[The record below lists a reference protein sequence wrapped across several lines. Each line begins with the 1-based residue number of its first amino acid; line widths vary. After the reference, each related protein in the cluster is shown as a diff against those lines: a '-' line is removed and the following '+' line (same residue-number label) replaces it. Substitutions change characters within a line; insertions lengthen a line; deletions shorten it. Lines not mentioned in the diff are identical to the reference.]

1 MPSLAISYSITSF
14 DSSPLAHSHSTMTQI
29 LPLDILL
36 EITPHVDPIDVL
48 NLSLTSKCIHH
59 YIHPLLFHDIELR
72 GLKRAFKIV
81 QYLLLNPKRAR
92 TVRSLVIRPSYL
104 RRTSKKR
111 LAGEQHLSSCVERL
125 APKLHNLRKFVWDGI
140 EIPASSM
147 WASLRLGCPRL
158 KEIGTNLGGEEIDP
172 ESELFAFS
180 DLTSFS
186 LTSEFHD
193 NYLPFDIYNRNGEEL
208 PPALWTMLI
217 DRSPR
222 LQTLVLGDRGP
233 TLHTTRTISVRPLIH
248 ARWPHLRSLSIS
260 DARICDF
267 ADFDP
272 FKRKQFAAFIEAHHA
287 TLRHLSYSHFSY
299 GYLGEDYQDPPLLER
314 QGCDL
319 RIQPTLV
326 PLQEIALT
334 GEAFCGGFL
343 PLFKRYLGS
352 QRELRKLEIW
362 LDFSQSLQIDDNP
375 LDVLESDEPK
385 KPIVFDQLKE
395 LRELVESCPR
405 GLESLKLLIST
416 KNKETF
422 YWRDIPQIIRQSTQ
436 AQTRKSLKLPQFQ
449 LKHLEVWKAY
459 KSGEGEL
466 GNAAVQIAL
475 AENSPVPDSD
485 LLETIVLVAC
495 FDQWGRSNRMKVLQH
510 AKYRIHR
517 RTVYDEEVA
526 EWEASVAK
534 RRRMTARISM
544 MSPLLTSTGNGDH
557 NAQVSEIVPRQT
569 IVTLMATNEY
579 QLELGALMGAR
590 RLMVKKKRAGKKV
603 LTTYGGREWRVIQT
617 DESVLRRGLTSGL
630 RMLKRWIAPVN
641 SKEDSEEDELQEHEL
656 EEELVSEGG
665 NMKRNGSLSALLTAL
680 KTWSLPI
687 LGF

>member
-1 MPSLAISYSITSF
+1 
-14 DSSPLAHSHSTMTQI
+14 
-29 LPLDILL
+29 
-36 EITPHVDPIDVL
+36 
-48 NLSLTSKCIHH
+48 
-59 YIHPLLFHDIELR
+59 
-72 GLKRAFKIV
+72 
-81 QYLLLNPKRAR
+81 
-92 TVRSLVIRPSYL
+92 
-104 RRTSKKR
+104 
-111 LAGEQHLSSCVERL
+111 
-125 APKLHNLRKFVWDGI
+125 
-140 EIPASSM
+140 
-147 WASLRLGCPRL
+147 
-158 KEIGTNLGGEEIDP
+158 
-172 ESELFAFS
+172 
-180 DLTSFS
+180 
-186 LTSEFHD
+186 
-193 NYLPFDIYNRNGEEL
+193 
-208 PPALWTMLI
+208 MLI

-248 ARWPHLRSLSIS
+248 ARWAHLRSLSIS

-299 GYLGEDYQDPPLLER
+299 DPPLLER

-475 AENSPVPDSD
+475 AENSPVPDSESG
-485 LLETIVLVAC
+485 LIAATSPIQLAAPELETIVLVAC

-569 IVTLMATNEY
+569 IVTLMANERGGEWVPSLLTRQY
-579 QLELGALMGAR
+579 QLELGALMGASK
-590 RLMVKKKRAGKKV
+590 LMVKKKRAGKKV
-603 LTTYGGREWRVIQT
+603 STTYGGREWRVIQT
-617 DESVLRRGLTSGL
+617 DESVLRRGLTRGL

-641 SKEDSEEDELQEHEL
+641 SKEDSEEHEL
-656 EEELVSEGG
+656 EEELVSEGD
-665 NMKRNGSLSALLTAL
+665 NMKRDGRLSALLTAL